1 MRLIDA
7 DRLIERITNTAD
19 LGGWI
24 GEALQQIKHVAI
36 KYINLAPSIDIVRCV
51 ECRYKGMEIC
61 PMYKLTKA
69 GVLKPYDFCSYGE
82 RSSE

>member
-1 MRLIDA
+1 MSRYAGIKELKQIIYDNVFGSDNRNHINELIDA
-7 DRLIERITNTAD
+7 
-19 LGGWI
+19 
-24 GEALQQIKHVAI
+24 
-36 KYINLAPSIDIVRCV
+36 APSIDIVRCV

-82 RSSE
+82 RSEKPNNSND

>member
-7 DRLIERITNTAD
+7 DAVLIEI
-19 LGGWI
+19 GG
-24 GEALQQIKHVAI
+24 G
-36 KYINLAPSIDIVRCV
+36 YIDVDAESFLSAPSIEIVYCV

-82 RSSE
+82 KKDNEGYN

>member
-1 MRLIDA
+1 MSKWIDYDA
-7 DRLIERITNTAD
+7 IDYKHYQLHDKSEEFLNGVVYMAERI
-19 LGGWI
+19 
-24 GEALQQIKHVAI
+24 EE
-36 KYINLAPSIDIVRCV
+36 APSIEIIRCV

-82 RSSE
+82 REGE

>member
-1 MRLIDA
+1 MNRYIDA
-7 DRLIERITNTAD
+7 EWLLNFFEPYPNDYQTP
-19 LGGWI
+19 LGSLR
-24 GEALQQIKHVAI
+24 ACVDD
-36 KYINLAPSIDIVRCV
+36 APSIEIIPCV

-82 RSSE
+82 RREP

>member
-1 MRLIDA
+1 MSRLMIV
-7 DRLIERITNTAD
+7 E
-19 LGGWI
+19 
-24 GEALQQIKHVAI
+24 V
-36 KYINLAPSIDIVRCV
+36 PSYSSEFKGIREVCELVRCV

-82 RSSE
+82 KENNEGHN